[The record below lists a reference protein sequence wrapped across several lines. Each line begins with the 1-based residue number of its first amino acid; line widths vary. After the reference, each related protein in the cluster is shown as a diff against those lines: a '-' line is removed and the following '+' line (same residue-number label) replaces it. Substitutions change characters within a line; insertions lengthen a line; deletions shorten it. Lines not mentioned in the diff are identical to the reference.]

1 MSEILSN
8 KKDQP
13 DLSSFSVIKSSVDTM
28 QLVQKHFELAIV
40 RKIRLDIVC
49 FFYFNL
55 FFLLVAACDKC
66 SFDTQRYPCNKKHIY
81 G

>member
-1 MSEILSN
+1 MLEILNN

-40 RKIRLDIVC
+40 RGIRFDTM
-49 FFYFNL
+49 L
-55 FFLLVAACDKC
+55 FFFFL
-66 SFDTQRYPCNKKHIY
+66 F
-81 G
+81 

>member
-1 MSEILSN
+1 MLEILNN

-40 RKIRLDIVC
+40 REIRFDTMH
-49 FFYFNL
+49 FF
-55 FFLLVAACDKC
+55 FFL
-66 SFDTQRYPCNKKHIY
+66 F
-81 G
+81 

>member
-1 MSEILSN
+1 MLEILNN

-40 RKIRLDIVC
+40 RGIRFDTMLFF

-55 FFLLVAACDKC
+55 FFFFFISCRL
-66 SFDTQRYPCNKKHIY
+66 
-81 G
+81 

>member
-1 MSEILSN
+1 MLEILNN

-40 RKIRLDIVC
+40 REIRFDTMHFFFILTSF
-49 FFYFNL
+49 FFY
-55 FFLLVAACDKC
+55 
-66 SFDTQRYPCNKKHIY
+66 
-81 G
+81 